1 MKIQSHQLLSYSQI
15 KKDNCQSAF
24 MGWVNENL
32 YNGRMT
38 IKNANKALCVYGAAA
53 ASAIRN

>member
-1 MKIQSHQLLSYSQI
+1 MKTQSHQILSYRQI
-15 KKDNCQSAF
+15 KKNNCQNAF

-38 IKNANKALCVYGAAA
+38 IKNANKALSVYGAAA